1 VAVVGIACFPTNQ
14 TVIKTVTSSLF
25 AMYVEREGNM
35 IGFFVRAADQKRR
48 VSIIDTPSISWR
60 DSNEESDERVV
71 ATTTG
76 RTCT

>member
-48 VSIIDTPSISWR
+48 VMDTPSISWR
-60 DSNEESDERVV
+60 DSNEDSDERVV

-76 RTCT
+76 RTCS